1 MEYLSH
7 EGGDD
12 FSAPPYTILY
22 EIVRPDGVREKH
34 VIFDGEYTIFEVSND
49 IHLKY
54 AALANPESIQAQEVM
69 GRLYLPEN
77 EDE

>member
-1 MEYLSH
+1 
-7 EGGDD
+7 
-12 FSAPPYTILY
+12 
-22 EIVRPDGVREKH
+22 

-54 AALANPESIQAQEVM
+54 AALANPESIHAQEVI